1 MKPHL
6 WRKALNGVIYV
17 SEPVTKDNVD
27 YLAKNMMK
35 ALSEAGA
42 VPFIAMVAAE
52 KIELY
57 RSR

>member
-17 SEPVTKDNVD
+17 SEPITKDNVE
-27 YLAKNMMK
+27 YLPKNIMK
-35 ALSEAGA
+35 VLNEAGTA
-42 VPFIAMVAAE
+42 PFIAVVAAE
-52 KIELY
+52 RIELY